1 MILGL
6 TGGIGSGKSTV
17 ARLFELMGAV
27 VFNSDEVAKQCYFFP
42 DVKEKVIALLGSQA
56 YVSEQE
62 LNKGLIAN
70 LVFNNSE
77 LLKQL
82 NAIIH
87 PAVNKVMKSF
97 EAAHQHKLIVK
108 ETALLFEA
116 GLQNEVDKILVVI
129 APDELRIQRC
139 MQRDKQ
145 SREQVLQRMAAQMK
159 QEEKAA
165 KADFIIHN
173 NESLSLIKQ
182 VDTLYKQV
190 NNVA

>member
-17 ARLFELMGAV
+17 ARVFELMGAA
-27 VFNSDEVAKQCYFFP
+27 VFNSDEAAKQAYFIP
-42 DVKEKVIALLGSQA
+42 QIKEKVIQLLGPEAYTSPHELNRAYIASLVFENKALLQ
-56 YVSEQE
+56 
-62 LNKGLIAN
+62 
-70 LVFNNSE
+70 
-77 LLKQL
+77 QL
-82 NAIIH
+82 NVIIH
-87 PAVNKVMKSF
+87 PAVKEAMKRF
-97 EAAHQHKLIVK
+97 ENANPNTLLVK

-116 GLQNEVDKILVVI
+116 GLQNEVDKILVVV

-145 SREQVLQRMAAQMK
+145 NREQVLARMAAQIR

-165 KADFIIHN
+165 KADFVIYN
-173 NESLSLIKQ
+173 DESQSVLKQ
-182 VDTLYKQV
+182 VELVYKRL